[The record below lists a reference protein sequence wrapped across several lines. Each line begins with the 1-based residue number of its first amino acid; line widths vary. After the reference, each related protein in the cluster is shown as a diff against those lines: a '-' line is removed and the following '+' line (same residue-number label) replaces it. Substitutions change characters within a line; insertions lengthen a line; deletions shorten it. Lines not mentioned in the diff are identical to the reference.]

1 MPDKMLRCISNVST
15 LEGGQRSH
23 VRGKEINIWREGGR
37 FINARSP
44 RTDSK
49 SGDYAVTAVA
59 TRLQSRD
66 ISTFHVRESWNF
78 ARLGERGGGKK
89 KKKIGNEK

>member
-1 MPDKMLRCISNVST
+1 MLRCISNVST
-15 LEGGQRSH
+15 PPLEGGQGSH

-78 ARLGERGGGKK
+78 WVGGKEGEGRE